1 MRIFDPVTQS
11 CLFPASSLPPMPTTP
26 TEQDPDATRIVADR
40 RAPLVAP
47 TPTCDTETTVRD
59 APLASGT
66 DSARL
71 GPGSVIKDRFVI
83 ESEIG
88 HGGMGVVYRARDL
101 RKEETQD
108 RDPYVALKVLSDQ
121 FRRDPRM
128 VIALQREA
136 RKAQTLA
143 HPNITTVYD
152 FDRDG
157 TTVFITMEVLEGE
170 PLNRVIE
177 SNPQG
182 LDRAR
187 ALIIIRG
194 LCLGLAYAHN
204 KNIIHSDFKPGNVF
218 LTDDNRTKILDF
230 GIARAAPGDTFG
242 ADPTKTRA
250 GSAGAFAGRASE
262 QTQFDAGE
270 LGALTPSYA
279 SCEMFEGKEPHPS
292 DDVFALAIVSYQLL
306 SGKHPFDFL
315 PAPQARNQGLTP
327 APIKG
332 LKRRE
337 WRALQRGLAFERDV
351 RSAHAAE
358 FLRDLEGSP
367 RLRVVAAVALTLALA
382 TTGYVAYDRIEASIA
397 AAPSVAF
404 DNLPAETRGQ
414 FTQLMADGDRFSGF
428 GDMASALDLYVRAYQ
443 LHPRNPQALERIESL
458 FERVVEIGLKDGNRD
473 DLATAK
479 ENLDGVLSIDDFI
492 GKRPALVAAR
502 LRLVEHL
509 PAR

>member
-1 MRIFDPVTQS
+1 M
-11 CLFPASSLPPMPTTP
+11 TP
-26 TEQDPDATRIVADR
+26 TDQDPDATRIVADR

-47 TPTCDTETTVRD
+47 TPTRDTETTVRD

-157 TTVFITMEVLEGE
+157 ATVFITMEVLEGE

-177 SNPQG
+177 GNPQG

-242 ADPTKTRA
+242 ADPAKTRSL
-250 GSAGAFAGRASE
+250 SAGAFAGRASE

-397 AAPSVAF
+397 AAPAVAF
-404 DNLPAETRGQ
+404 DNLPAETRSQ